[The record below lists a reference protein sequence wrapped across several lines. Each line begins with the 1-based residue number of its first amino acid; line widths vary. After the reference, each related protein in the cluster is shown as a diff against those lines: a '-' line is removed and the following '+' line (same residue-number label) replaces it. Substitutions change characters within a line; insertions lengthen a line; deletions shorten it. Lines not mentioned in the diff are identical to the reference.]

1 MGTQKEGAGEK
12 LHTQM
17 LIHAEEGHHL
27 LGACLGTTESNN
39 AEWKPM
45 TRQRATENI
54 ELWRVTPGQSKR
66 SWVGLKAS
74 GTLAHWAYCR
84 FLPTRIH
91 EGFPAGMLNV
101 PKCEVPGSFST
112 GHNVPASKS
121 EWMSEFERLIMKWL
135 FFTSQSKDSNVWRN
149 WIHLEFKNS
158 LKCKLHSLRTLAHI
172 FLDREPRHPNLVI
185 IVLHKVV
192 GSRVQGE

>member
-17 LIHAEEGHHL
+17 LIHAEEGCHL

-45 TRQRATENI
+45 TRQRATEHI

-74 GTLAHWAYCR
+74 GTLAHWASCR

-91 EGFPAGMLNV
+91 GGFPAGMLNA
-101 PKCEVPGSFST
+101 PKCEVPRSLALDT
-112 GHNVPASKS
+112 MCLS
-121 EWMSEFERLIMKWL
+121 ERVNEWVNLKGLSWNDYFLLLRARILTYEETEFI
-135 FFTSQSKDSNVWRN
+135 
-149 WIHLEFKNS
+149 
-158 LKCKLHSLRTLAHI
+158 
-172 FLDREPRHPNLVI
+172 
-185 IVLHKVV
+185 
-192 GSRVQGE
+192 